1 MYPKLYS
8 NDSSLNPLGRPISKD
23 EDGWIGSLVYIGA
36 TLGPM
41 PFGFIAEHC
50 GRKVAL
56 LLIGIPH
63 IICYLAM
70 AFARNIYIFYFG
82 RLLSG
87 LAMGASYALMPLYI
101 AEVAE
106 HSKRGMYSVTLGVF
120 WCFGN
125 FLPYAIGPFL
135 SITYFNLILA
145 FIPVLFCVFFLL
157 FGTET
162 PYHLVGIG
170 QIDKAREV
178 LMLLRTKNESA
189 VEDELLHV
197 INVVKKEQLGHF
209 SDIIINPGLRKA
221 FIISE
226 VMVIFQQMSGMNA
239 ISFYQQPIYEE
250 SGTRISPEMSSL
262 VTGIFVLICSFIMP
276 LVIDRYHRRTL
287 FVFSATTTAITLASM
302 GTFFH
307 LKENTFVDTAP
318 IFWLPITSVLIY
330 NLAMSFGFGILPWT
344 ITSELF
350 PKNVKQ
356 LAASTLS
363 STSFIAAFIITK
375 FFNDLRNFLGTG
387 GSFWLFAAVCA
398 MAAVFGIICI
408 PETKGK
414 DFLQIQAMLQA

>member
-8 NDSSLNPLGRPISKD
+8 NDSSLNPLGRPITKD
-23 EDGWIGSLVYIGA
+23 EDGWIGSLVYVGA

-50 GRKVAL
+50 GRKIAL

-63 IICYLAM
+63 VICYMAM
-70 AFARNIYIFYFG
+70 AYARNIYLFYFG

-87 LAMGASYALMPLYI
+87 IAMGASYALMPLYI

-106 HSKRGMYSVTLGVF
+106 HSKRGVYSVTLGIF

-125 FLPYAIGPFL
+125 FLPYAVGPFL
-135 SITYFNLILA
+135 SVTNFNLILA
-145 FIPVLFCVFFLL
+145 LIPVLFCICFLL
-157 FGTET
+157 FATET
-162 PYHLVGIG
+162 PYHLVGVG
-170 QIDKAREV
+170 EIDKARKV
-178 LMLLRTKNESA
+178 LSLLRTKKESA
-189 VEDELLHV
+189 IENELDHV
-197 INVVKKEQLGHF
+197 IDVVRNEQHGHF
-209 SDIIINPGLRKA
+209 SDIIKNPGLRKA

-226 VMVIFQQMSGMNA
+226 IMVLFQQMSGMNA

-250 SGTRISPEMSSL
+250 SGTKISPEMSSL
-262 VTGIFVLICSFIMP
+262 VTGIFVLACSFIMP
-276 LVIDRYHRRTL
+276 FVIDRFHRRTL
-287 FVFSATTTAITLASM
+287 FVFSALTTSITLASM

-307 LKENTFVDTAP
+307 LKERTTVDTAP
-318 IFWLPITSVLIY
+318 IFWLPITSILIY
-330 NLAMSFGFGILPWT
+330 NLAMGFGFGILPWT
-344 ITSELF
+344 ISSELF

-387 GSFWLFAAVCA
+387 GSFWLFSVVCT
-398 MAAVFGIICI
+398 MAAVFGIIFI

-414 DFLQIQAMLQA
+414 DFLQIQAMLQG